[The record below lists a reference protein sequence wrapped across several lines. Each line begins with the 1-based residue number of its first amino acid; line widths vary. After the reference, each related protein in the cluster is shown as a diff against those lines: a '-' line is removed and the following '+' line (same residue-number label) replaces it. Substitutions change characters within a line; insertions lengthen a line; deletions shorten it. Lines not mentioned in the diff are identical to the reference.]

1 MTQIY
6 TSNTVLVK
14 AKAPIVNFSEGDSA
28 TLIADVNI
36 IWINAG
42 TAQRFLT
49 HKWQESND
57 NGATWRDISSGIV
70 DHPLSSNNL
79 SPTKTISLL
88 DNQLQD
94 LELSEFNIAKT
105 KPIIASLT
113 IDNVLL
119 SQDNYLYRCIVLLYN
134 NDLNTIES
142 VGTSENIFL
151 NISAKKTGHVLPN
164 FDIPWD
170 PMNPRGVIKAG
181 NLNFDQNTK
190 IEVFKLTKDACGS
203 QWRII
208 EVGYNSQYMYGNI
221 TNGIPVGLP
230 KSYGPNDQT
239 YPGYMELQ
247 FYCDNNW
254 VTQESW
260 ISLVGNEDHVFDK
273 YGPVSPLSVSI
284 NGQNVISQTSIGT
297 QDNPLVF
304 QPTPGTAGDTSL
316 NIVGASSATS
326 TSVSWNGTALGFGGV
341 LGIQTAGTQTITV
354 PDSFSLPVQVTI
366 TGSCDDDLVVNGQI
380 VNGDGMAG
388 NVNYT
393 FSCETRTFTVS
404 VHNAM
409 SGGTGYDYVISFS
422 GNQNTSRGVSAVRAD
437 STNILTIAQA
447 SESKT
452 ATIAGNNN
460 SWVEV
465 GVNLQQGSRLFIS
478 TTGSIQW
485 STNNFSGPSGVASGN
500 NILYS
505 GIPQSALV
513 GRIGTTGTPFY
524 VGDYYNSFANEN
536 GSLFLSIN
544 DNAKN
549 DNSGSYVS
557 VVKYATPDPLGVK
570 VTTLNT
576 EPYNPEIQDLDFSK
590 VSLLLKADE
599 DSINDMSVKP
609 RSFSSTSVQFGT
621 QISKFGGYSSYYADS
636 GYSVANSDNSLG
648 FSGDFTIEGW
658 FYFNKN
664 NVGYQGLLSTYRDRD
679 ISGWLLLLESNNTL
693 RFYATN
699 ASIYWYWPLT
709 VTSNYIPE
717 INKWTYIVV
726 QRLGNS
732 VKMFVDGIE
741 VGSTTNN
748 LDITSGSKIE
758 IGNYLYFSGGRR
770 PLQGHIDEIRVT
782 KGLARYPQNP
792 PTNPTKP
799 FPKIGYSSVKN
810 IDISG
815 SQKSAVPVYDSNG
828 NFLYYEFNS
837 KNGFIGPY
845 NEPGQLSLVYSYTAG
860 SPTQSQSVGEGY
872 FQAFDGS
879 ERYFRKLGVYDLD
892 CCYQG
897 SQRPDDGYYILT
909 KRADGQCVV
918 SDSVRWYAAN
928 GYAKG
933 KIVPCITIPNSIGHP
948 NDSATWRSMGYSG
961 GCCNGDGLKNY
972 YELTEEVLFPTPT
985 PTVSPTSVTP
995 TPTPTVT
1002 STNTPTPTITPSIT
1016 SSSLPPTFDLLYSDV
1031 VLLLNM
1037 SGTNNSTN
1045 IVDSSPLNNPIS
1057 VTGTAVIST
1066 SQSRFGGSSLFVPES
1081 TTTKNAIYTPASNA
1095 FSFGSGNFTVEFWL
1109 RQNNTPQSGARV
1121 FQTTE
1126 NNDVSSGVDIYYP
1139 TNSNSLVAKVSDA
1152 ASNNVILSLGA
1163 TDTSIWNHYALVRQN
1178 NTFTTY
1184 RNGVRVAAENRS
1196 LNLAPSSGNVVIGG
1210 NVSLG
1215 SNRSVNAYMDD
1226 IRITK
1231 ASRYTGDFTPPVF
1244 QVVSLGPPVSSTPT
1258 STPTNTPTNTAT
1270 PTVTPTIGFVASP
1283 TPTMSATPT
1292 LTPSPAITDPLWASV
1307 KLRMPLDGSNNS
1319 TSILDVSNSP
1329 AAFTNN
1335 ANSILLK
1342 TDIVQYGQSSA
1353 RLPGTNAAY
1362 ASSTNNKFLIGTSDF
1377 TLELW
1382 AYRTSSTFD
1391 RGIIHLR
1398 SGFSTY
1404 AGIAIGV
1411 NQTPGN
1417 WGIYAGGSERAGSI
1431 AATQNVWTHL
1441 AVTRQSGTLRLWVDG
1456 VQSISLTDNTNYNT
1470 ANSIYIGQWYDDM
1483 YAFNG
1488 YVDDIRLTIG
1498 ASRYNSPFSKPTAPF
1513 PVS

>member
-42 TAQRFLT
+42 QAQRFLT

-57 NGATWRDISSGIV
+57 NGATWRDISSGIA
-70 DHPLSSNNL
+70 DHPLSSNNV
-79 SPTKTISLL
+79 SATKTISLL

-105 KPIIASLT
+105 KPIVASLT

-151 NISAKKTGHVLPN
+151 NISEKKTGHVLPN

-208 EVGYNSQYMYGNI
+208 EVGYNTQYLSGNI

-230 KSYGPNDQT
+230 ESYGPNNQT

-260 ISLVGNEDHVFDK
+260 ISLVGNEDHVFEK
-273 YGPVSPLSVSI
+273 YGPISPISVSI
-284 NGQNVISQTSIGT
+284 NGQTLLSQTSVGT
-297 QDNPLVF
+297 QNNPLIF
-304 QPTPGTAGDTSL
+304 QAIPGIAGDTSL

-326 TSVSWNGTALGFGGV
+326 TSVSWNGTALGYANV
-341 LGIQTAGTQTITV
+341 LGIQAAGTQTITV
-354 PDSFSLPVQVTI
+354 PNSYSLPVQVTI
-366 TGSCDDDLVVNGQI
+366 TGFCDDDLVVNGQI
-380 VNGDGMAG
+380 ATGDNTAG
-388 NVNYT
+388 TVNYT
-393 FSCETRTFTVS
+393 FTCETRTFTVS
-404 VHNAM
+404 VHNAVA
-409 SGGTGYDYVISFS
+409 GGTGYDYVISFA
-422 GNQNTSRGVSAVRAD
+422 GNQNTSSGSVSAVRSD
-437 STNILTIAQA
+437 TTNILTIAQA

-465 GVNLQQGSRLFIS
+465 GVNLQQGSRLFIY

-513 GRIGTTGTPFY
+513 GRIGTTGVPFY
-524 VGDYYNSFANEN
+524 VGDDYNSFANEA
-536 GSLFLSIN
+536 GSLFLSVN
-544 DNAKN
+544 DSAKN

-557 VVKYATPDPLGVK
+557 VVKYATPDSLGVK

-576 EPYNPEIQDLDFSK
+576 EPYNPEVQDLDFSK
-590 VSLLLKADE
+590 VSLLLKADQ
-599 DSINDMSVKP
+599 DSINDMSAKP
-609 RSFSSTSVQFGT
+609 RSFNSTSVQFGT

-636 GYSVANSDNSLG
+636 GYSVANSDSALG

-679 ISGWLLLLESNNTL
+679 ISGWLLFIENNNTL
-693 RFYATN
+693 RFLATN
-699 ASIYWYWPLT
+699 ASTTWYWPL
-709 VTSNYIPE
+709 VITSNYIPAL
-717 INKWTYIVV
+717 NKWTYVVV

-758 IGNYLYFSGGRR
+758 VGNYLYFSGGRR
-770 PLQGHIDEIRVT
+770 PLQGYIDEIRVT

-845 NEPGQLSLVYSYTAG
+845 NKPGQLSLVYSYTAG
-860 SPTQSQSVGEGY
+860 SPVQPQSVGEGY

-879 ERYFRKLGVYDLD
+879 NRYFRKLGVYDLD

-928 GYAKG
+928 GYEKG

-948 NDSATWRSMGYSG
+948 NDTATWRSMGYSG

-985 PTVSPTSVTP
+985 PTMTPTSVTP

-1002 STNTPTPTITPSIT
+1002 NTNTPTPTITPSIT
-1016 SSSLPPTFDLLYSDV
+1016 SSSLPPAFDPLYSDV

-1045 IVDSSPLNNPIS
+1045 IVDSSPLNNQIRA
-1057 VTGTAVIST
+1057 TGTAIIST
-1066 SQSRFGGSSLFVPES
+1066 SQSRFGGSSLFVPEA
-1081 TTTKNAIYTPASNA
+1081 TTTKNAIYAQASNA

-1126 NNDVSSGVDIYYP
+1126 NNDISSGVDIYYP

-1152 ASNNVILSLGA
+1152 ASNNVVLSLGA

-1244 QVVSLGPPVSSTPT
+1244 QVVSLGPAT
-1258 STPTNTPTNTAT
+1258 SP
-1270 PTVTPTIGFVASP
+1270 
-1283 TPTMSATPT
+1283 TPT
-1292 LTPSPAITDPLWASV
+1292 LTPSRPS
-1307 KLRMPLDGSNNS
+1307 
-1319 TSILDVSNSP
+1319 
-1329 AAFTNN
+1329 
-1335 ANSILLK
+1335 
-1342 TDIVQYGQSSA
+1342 
-1353 RLPGTNAAY
+1353 
-1362 ASSTNNKFLIGTSDF
+1362 
-1377 TLELW
+1377 
-1382 AYRTSSTFD
+1382 
-1391 RGIIHLR
+1391 
-1398 SGFSTY
+1398 
-1404 AGIAIGV
+1404 
-1411 NQTPGN
+1411 
-1417 WGIYAGGSERAGSI
+1417 
-1431 AATQNVWTHL
+1431 
-1441 AVTRQSGTLRLWVDG
+1441 
-1456 VQSISLTDNTNYNT
+1456 
-1470 ANSIYIGQWYDDM
+1470 
-1483 YAFNG
+1483 
-1488 YVDDIRLTIG
+1488 
-1498 ASRYNSPFSKPTAPF
+1498 
-1513 PVS
+1513 

>member
-1 MTQIY
+1 
-6 TSNTVLVK
+6 
-14 AKAPIVNFSEGDSA
+14 
-28 TLIADVNI
+28 
-36 IWINAG
+36 
-42 TAQRFLT
+42 
-49 HKWQESND
+49 
-57 NGATWRDISSGIV
+57 
-70 DHPLSSNNL
+70 
-79 SPTKTISLL
+79 
-88 DNQLQD
+88 
-94 LELSEFNIAKT
+94 
-105 KPIIASLT
+105 
-113 IDNVLL
+113 
-119 SQDNYLYRCIVLLYN
+119 
-134 NDLNTIES
+134 
-142 VGTSENIFL
+142 
-151 NISAKKTGHVLPN
+151 
-164 FDIPWD
+164 
-170 PMNPRGVIKAG
+170 
-181 NLNFDQNTK
+181 
-190 IEVFKLTKDACGS
+190 
-203 QWRII
+203 
-208 EVGYNSQYMYGNI
+208 
-221 TNGIPVGLP
+221 
-230 KSYGPNDQT
+230 
-239 YPGYMELQ
+239 
-247 FYCDNNW
+247 
-254 VTQESW
+254 
-260 ISLVGNEDHVFDK
+260 
-273 YGPVSPLSVSI
+273 
-284 NGQNVISQTSIGT
+284 
-297 QDNPLVF
+297 
-304 QPTPGTAGDTSL
+304 
-316 NIVGASSATS
+316 
-326 TSVSWNGTALGFGGV
+326 
-341 LGIQTAGTQTITV
+341 
-354 PDSFSLPVQVTI
+354 
-366 TGSCDDDLVVNGQI
+366 VVNGVI
-380 VNGDGMAG
+380 VDGRDGVAG
-388 NVNYT
+388 ASINYT
-393 FSCETRTFTVS
+393 FTSETRTFTVS
-404 VHNAM
+404 VHNAIA
-409 SGGTGYDYVISFS
+409 GGTGYDYVISFS
-422 GNQNTSRGVSAVRAD
+422 GNQNNSRGVSAVRAD

-570 VTTLNT
+570 VTTLNS
-576 EPYNPEIQDLDFSK
+576 EIYNPEVQDLDFSK

-609 RSFSSTSVQFGT
+609 RSFNSTSVQFGT
-621 QISKFGGYSSYYADS
+621 QINKFGGYSSYYADS
-636 GYSVANSDNSLG
+636 GYSVANSDSSLG

-699 ASIYWYWPLT
+699 ASIYWYWPLNI
-709 VTSNYIPE
+709 TSNYIPE

-758 IGNYLYFSGGRR
+758 VGNYLYFSGGRR
-770 PLQGHIDEIRVT
+770 PLQGYIDEIRVT

-815 SQKSAVPVYDSNG
+815 SQKSAVPVYDSNN

-860 SPTQSQSVGEGY
+860 SPIQSQSVGEGY

-879 ERYFRKLGVYDLD
+879 NRYFRKLGVYDLD

-897 SQRPDDGYYILT
+897 QTYNPDDGYYILS

-918 SDSVRWYAAN
+918 FDSVRWYADN

-933 KIVPCITIPNSIGHP
+933 KIVPCITIPSSTGHA
-948 NDSATWRSMGYSG
+948 NDSATWRSMGVG
-961 GCCNGDGLKNY
+961 GNCCNVDGLKNY
-972 YELTEEVLFPTPT
+972 YELTDEVFFPTPT

-1002 STNTPTPTITPSIT
+1002 STLTPTPTITPSVT
-1016 SSSLPPTFDLLYSDV
+1016 TSSLPPSFDPLYSDV

-1037 SGTNNSTN
+1037 SGVDNSKN
-1045 IVDSSPLNNPIS
+1045 IVDSSLLNNTIS
-1057 VTGTAVIST
+1057 VTGSSVIST
-1066 SQSRFGGSSLFVPES
+1066 AQSRFGGSSLLVPEATS
-1081 TTTKNAIYTPASNA
+1081 SRNAIYTPASNA

-1121 FQTTE
+1121 FQTIE

-1139 TNSNSLVAKVSDA
+1139 TNSNSLVAKVSDT
-1152 ASNNVILSLGA
+1152 ASNNVVLSLGA

-1184 RNGVRVAAENRS
+1184 RNGVRVAAENRA
-1196 LNLAPSSGNVVIGG
+1196 LNLAASSGNVIIGG
-1210 NVSLG
+1210 NATVG

-1244 QVVSLGPPVSSTPT
+1244 QVISVGPPITPT
-1258 STPTNTPTNTAT
+1258 PTTTPSVTPTNTTTPTTTPTNTLTPTVSPTEGFVASPTPTNTAT
-1270 PTVTPTIGFVASP
+1270 PTP
-1283 TPTMSATPT
+1283 TPPGASNLTKAAALPFSTATGSGTAGAPLVWSGSWTAGGLSTMFTAVAAGTLNLSLTLSGGCGDFGCDVFQVTRNGSVVFTPA
-1292 LTPSPAITDPLWASV
+1292 L
-1307 KLRMPLDGSNNS
+1307 
-1319 TSILDVSNSP
+1319 
-1329 AAFTNN
+1329 
-1335 ANSILLK
+1335 
-1342 TDIVQYGQSSA
+1342 
-1353 RLPGTNAAY
+1353 GTN
-1362 ASSTNNKFLIGTSDF
+1362 
-1377 TLELW
+1377 
-1382 AYRTSSTFD
+1382 
-1391 RGIIHLR
+1391 
-1398 SGFSTY
+1398 
-1404 AGIAIGV
+1404 
-1411 NQTPGN
+1411 
-1417 WGIYAGGSERAGSI
+1417 
-1431 AATQNVWTHL
+1431 
-1441 AVTRQSGTLRLWVDG
+1441 VTRSTTFSVSAGDV
-1456 VQSISLTDNTNYNT
+1456 
-1470 ANSIYIGQWYDDM
+1470 
-1483 YAFNG
+1483 
-1488 YVDDIRLTIG
+1488 IRLNVVPDGPAYSVT
-1498 ASRYNSPFSKPTAPF
+1498 AFSAHI
-1513 PVS
+1513 

>member
-14 AKAPIVNFSEGDSA
+14 SKAPIVNFSEGDSA

-36 IWINAG
+36 IWINPG

-57 NGATWRDISSGIV
+57 NGATWRDIVSGV
-70 DHPLSSNNL
+70 SDHPLSNQNL
-79 SPTKTISLL
+79 SPTKTVSLL

-105 KPIIASLT
+105 KPIVASLT

-151 NISAKKTGHVLPN
+151 NISEKKTGHILPN

-170 PMNPRGVIKAG
+170 PMNPRGVIKSG
-181 NLNFDQNTK
+181 NLKFDQNTK
-190 IEVFKLTKDACGS
+190 IEIFKLSRDACGS

-208 EVGYNSQYMYGNI
+208 EVGYGTQYLSGNI

-230 KSYGPNDQT
+230 KTYGPNDQT

-247 FYCDNNW
+247 FYCNNSW

-260 ISLVGNEDHVFDK
+260 VSLVGNDDHVLDK
-273 YGPVSPLSVSI
+273 YGPVSPVSVSI
-284 NGQNVISQTSIGT
+284 NGQNIISQTSVGT

-304 QPTPGTAGDTSL
+304 QPTPGTVGDTSL
-316 NIVGASSATS
+316 NVSGTSSATS
-326 TSVSWNGTALGFGGV
+326 TTVSWNGTALGYGGV
-341 LGIQTAGTQTITV
+341 LGIQSAGTQTITV

-380 VNGDGMAG
+380 VNGDGVAG

-404 VHNAM
+404 VHNAV
-409 SGGTGYDYVISFS
+409 SGGTAYDYIISFS
-422 GNQNTSRGVSAVRAD
+422 GNQNNSRGVSAIRSD
-437 STNILTIAQA
+437 STNILTISQA
-447 SESKT
+447 SESKNVT
-452 ATIAGNNN
+452 VNANN
-460 SWVEV
+460 SSWTEV

-478 TTGSIQW
+478 STGNIQW
-485 STNNFSGPSGVASGN
+485 SSNNFSSPSGVPSGN
-500 NILYS
+500 TILYS

-524 VGDYYNSFANEN
+524 VGDYYNSFANEA
-536 GSLFLSIN
+536 GSLFLSVN
-544 DNAKN
+544 DSVKN

-557 VVKYATPDPLGVK
+557 VVKYASPDPLGVK
-570 VTTLNT
+570 VTTLNSD
-576 EPYNPEIQDLDFSK
+576 PYDPSVQDLDFSR
-590 VSLLLKADE
+590 VSMLLKADQ
-599 DSINDMSVKP
+599 DSINDMSIKP
-609 RSFSSTSVQFGT
+609 RSFTSTSVNFGT
-621 QISKFGGYSSYYADS
+621 QISNFGGYSSYYADS
-636 GYSVANSDNSLG
+636 GYSVASSDSSLG

-658 FYFNKN
+658 FYFTKN

-679 ISGWLLLLESNNTL
+679 ISGWILVLESNNTL

-709 VTSNYIPE
+709 VSSNYVPQ
-717 INKWTYIVV
+717 INKWTNIVV

-732 VKMFVDGIE
+732 VKMFVDGVE
-741 VGSTTNN
+741 VGATTNN
-748 LDITSGSKIE
+748 LDITSGSKVE
-758 IGNYLYFSGGRR
+758 VGNYLYFPGGRR
-770 PLQGHIDEIRVT
+770 PLQGYVDEIRVT

-792 PTNPTKP
+792 TVPTKP
-799 FPKIGYSSVKN
+799 FPKTSYSSTKF
-810 IDISG
+810 IDITG
-815 SQKSAVPVYDSNG
+815 SQKSATPVYDANN

-837 KNGFIGPY
+837 KNSYIGPY
-845 NEPGQLSLVYSYTAG
+845 NEPGQLSLVYSYVTG
-860 SPTQSQSVGEGY
+860 SQLQAQSVGEGY

-879 ERYFRKLGVYDLD
+879 ERYFKKLGVYDLD

-897 SQRPDDGYYILT
+897 SQRPDDGYYILS

-928 GYAKG
+928 GYEKG
-933 KIVPCITIPNSIGHP
+933 KIVPCITIPASIGHP

-961 GCCNGDGLKNY
+961 GCCNGDGDKNY
-972 YELTEEVLFPTPT
+972 YLLSEEVLFPTPT
-985 PTVSPTSVTP
+985 PTVTPTSITP

-1002 STNTPTPTITPSIT
+1002 STNTPTPTITPSVT
-1016 SSSLPPTFDLLYSDV
+1016 SSSLPPVFDPLYSSV

-1057 VTGTAVIST
+1057 ATGTAVIST
-1066 SQSRFGGSSLFVPES
+1066 SQSRFGGSSLFVPEA
-1081 TTTKNAIYTPASNA
+1081 TTTKNAIYTPASSA
-1095 FSFGSGNFTVEFWL
+1095 FSFGTDNFTVEFWL

-1152 ASNNVILSLGA
+1152 ASNSVVLSLGA

-1184 RNGVRVAAENRS
+1184 RNGIRVAAENRS

-1244 QVVSLGPPVSSTPT
+1244 QVVSIGPPVSSTPT
-1258 STPTNTPTNTAT
+1258 ATPTNTPTIGFTAT
-1270 PTVTPTIGFVASP
+1270 PTPTPTI
-1283 TPTMSATPT
+1283 
-1292 LTPSPAITDPLWASV
+1292 TPSTGSAVLDPLWSSV

-1319 TSILDVSNSP
+1319 TSMLDVSNSP
-1329 AAFTNN
+1329 ATFTNN

-1441 AVTRQSGTLRLWVDG
+1441 AVTRQSGIVKFWVDG
-1456 VQSISLTDNTNYNT
+1456 VQSISLTDNTNYST
-1470 ANSIYIGQWYDDM
+1470 TNSIYIGQWYDDM

-1498 ASRYNSPFSKPTAPF
+1498 TSRYNSPFPKPTAPF